1 MAAEVTREEFTAL
14 QQEVEGE
21 KLVTRHILEQT
32 RRNADDLAA
41 IKSRLDRVENRLDR
55 VENRLDGVDQ
65 RLGGV
70 EGNVGGLAQKVD
82 ALTRNLPKIVGEVM
96 REVLDERERKR

>member
-1 MAAEVTREEFTAL
+1 MASEVTRQEFAEL
-14 QQEVEGE
+14 QQEFEGE
-21 KLVTRHILEQT
+21 KLVTRHILEQS

-41 IKSRLDRVENRLDR
+41 IKSRLDRVEHRLD
-55 VENRLDGVDQ
+55 
-65 RLGGV
+65 GV

-96 REVLDERERKR
+96 REVLDERDRKR